1 MGLAD
6 RFESCFIF
14 VCNFLLARTCAGGE
28 GEVSLSMFIGADKLS
43 EIYF

>member
-14 VCNFLLARTCAGGE
+14 ACNFLLAKTFAGG
-28 GEVSLSMFIGADKLS
+28 GREVSLSMFIGADKLS